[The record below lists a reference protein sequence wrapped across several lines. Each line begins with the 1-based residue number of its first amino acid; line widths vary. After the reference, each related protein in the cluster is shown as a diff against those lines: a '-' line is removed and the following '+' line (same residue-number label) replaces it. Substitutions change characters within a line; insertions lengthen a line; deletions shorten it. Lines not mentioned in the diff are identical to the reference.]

1 MASRAEVMK
10 NRSVENFY
18 RLPLSPW
25 IRRKEGLLATGGL
38 RSPPSTP
45 LVGFLEIRGGVFV
58 VSAAAGQGGSLLRR
72 VEDVDLLLN

>member
-1 MASRAEVMK
+1 MDPAQGGPAC
-10 NRSVENFY
+10 Y
-18 RLPLSPW
+18 RRPAQP
-25 IRRKEGLLATGGL
+25 I
-38 RSPPSTP
+38 PPSIP